1 MAAFPHI
8 ASPSPVRSPAAA
20 WLPVP
25 LVPYQ
30 FIALLGPAWK
40 TVAPFQPKSIAYNV
54 DGQHYLFKATSP
66 RLEQIFGSGRIV
78 WTLNIV
84 LQPWQR
90 IERIRNESF
99 VHGYQRGIPLPGHRS
114 DELLQSAIILVNGDL
129 INEIYAWE
137 HRNSGICFATL
148 MDVRLREFKEAEALR
163 AWARPVHLEWWS
175 KCSLMYRKVRLD
187 YA

>member
-1 MAAFPHI
+1 MTAFPHI
-8 ASPSPVRSPAAA
+8 ASPSPVRFPAAA

-54 DGQHYLFKATSP
+54 HGQHYPFKATSP
-66 RLEQIFGSGRIV
+66 RLEQSFGSGRIV
-78 WTLNIV
+78 WILNIV

-90 IERIRNESF
+90 VERIRNGNF

-114 DELLQSAIILVNGDL
+114 DEFLQSAIILVNRDL
-129 INEIYAWE
+129 TNGTYAWE
-137 HRNSGICFATL
+137 HRNPGTCFATL
-148 MDVRLREFKEAEALR
+148 MNVRLREIKEAEALP
-163 AWARPVHLEWWS
+163 AWARPVRLELWS
-175 KCSLMYRKVRLD
+175 KCSLMYRKVPLD
-187 YA
+187 HA